1 MGVYILIYIIP
12 YIGSSQIPLPLSY
25 TEKRKTPSIMQLLM
39 ECSKYPNIE
48 FVLSKHK
55 EIGEQ

>member
-1 MGVYILIYIIP
+1 MGVYILIYVIL
-12 YIGSSQIPLPLSY
+12 YVGSSQIPLPLSY
-25 TEKRKTPSIMQLLM
+25 TEKRKTPIMQLLM

-55 EIGEQ
+55 ETCKQ

>member
-1 MGVYILIYIIP
+1 MGVYILIYIIL
-12 YIGSSQIPLPLSY
+12 YVGSSQIPLPLSY
-25 TEKRKTPSIMQLLM
+25 TEKRKTPIMQLLM

-55 EIGEQ
+55 EI